1 MNASERRDEP
11 QHVLAIPERIVRA
24 AVFALA
30 LALAA
35 LGSACGNGDA
45 KSDVARPRLENG
57 RIVFPQDSPQLGS
70 FATEP
75 VAESTPQQLRLSGRL
90 VWDENRTVRLFPA
103 FAGRVIHILVKA
115 GDRVK
120 PGQTLAM
127 LASPDFGQAQAD
139 ARRAQSDFAL
149 AEKNLNRLRELY
161 TAGVSS
167 RKELITAEADYARAE
182 AELARAKGKVMLY
195 GGGGESVDQNLAL
208 ASPIDGIVVERNINP
223 GQDLRPDLQLSNSP
237 PMFVVT
243 DPSRLWVQLDATESQ
258 LASLKRGQTVRL
270 RSSAW
275 PEESFEATVETISD
289 FIDQASRT
297 VKVRGSVINR
307 DRKLKGEMFVTAELS
322 DVPRAG
328 LQLPEK
334 SLVLYGGRYYVFVE
348 ESPGHF
354 ARSEVKIEGVRG
366 GVADVVSG
374 VDLGQKVV
382 VEGTLLLHRLY
393 RQFAGG
399 APA

>member
-1 MNASERRDEP
+1 MIASRLRDGP
-11 QHVLAIPERIVRA
+11 PHVPSIRERIVRA

-30 LALAA
+30 LAPAVLV
-35 LGSACGNGDA
+35 SACDNGDA
-45 KSDVARPRLENG
+45 KSDVARPRLEDG
-57 RIVFPQDSPQLGS
+57 RIVFRQDSPQLGS

-75 VAESTPQQLRLSGRL
+75 VKESVPQQLRLSGRL

-161 TAGVSS
+161 AAGVSA
-167 RKELITAEADYARAE
+167 RKEMISAEADYARAE
-182 AELARAKGKVMLY
+182 AELARATGKVKLY
-195 GGGGESVDQNLAL
+195 GGGSESVDQNLAL
-208 ASPIDGIVVERNINP
+208 ASPIDGVVVERNINP
-223 GQDLRPDLQLSNSP
+223 GQELRPDLQLANSP
-237 PMFVVT
+237 PMFVIT

-258 LASLKRGQTVRL
+258 LASLKRGQTVTL

-289 FIDQASRT
+289 FIDPTGEVPDAQRT
-297 VKVRGSVINR
+297 
-307 DRKLKGEMFVTAELS
+307 L
-322 DVPRAG
+322 

-334 SLVLYGGRYYVFVE
+334 ALVLSGGSYYVFVE
-348 ESPGHF
+348 ESPGRF
-354 ARSEVKIEGVRG
+354 RWNEVKVEGVRD
-366 GVADVVSG
+366 GVAGVVSG

-393 RQFAGG
+393 RQLAGG